1 MIEDLAGKIRA
12 IFDDDNIYPGQLEGA
27 IVNAIREAGY
37 TYTIHNER
45 FIVGNGEKFLF
56 SIDFEE
62 EEVELI

>member
-1 MIEDLAGKIRA
+1 MIDELVGKVRA

-45 FIVGNGEKFLF
+45 FIVSNGEKFLL